1 MLSAHVVVGIV
12 FVGPVAVVTSLF
24 PRYAPVSIPSVRESG
39 ERSTDVARVLHRVT
53 RVYGTLALAVP
64 VTGLTLALVQGRTT
78 DTWVIAA
85 MALTAVAGG
94 LLAFQIAPLQREAL
108 TSPDTGARLRRIGMS
123 TGVFN
128 LVWVVV
134 VVLMVVRPG
143 ETA

>member
-1 MLSAHVVVGIV
+1 MRSN
-12 FVGPVAVVTSLF
+12 GPPA
-24 PRYAPVSIPSVRESG
+24 IGKPSVKLK
-39 ERSTDVARVLHRVT
+39 VW
-53 RVYGTLALAVP
+53 
-64 VTGLTLALVQGRTT
+64 RTSCCPPKN
-78 DTWVIAA
+78 DRYVVIAA

-94 LLAFQIAPLQREAL
+94 LLAFRIAPLQREAL

-123 TGVFN
+123 TGAFD